1 MLALDR
7 SIEMHTEYDLSIPK
21 IVCQRGMCTDAG
33 EACRKVYERW
43 HDVTRGIAESSVLP
57 QFPRG

>member
-21 IVCQRGMCTDAG
+21 IVCQHGMCTIAS
-33 EACRKVYERW
+33 EICREVYERW
-43 HDVTRGIAESSVLP
+43 RDVTRGIAESSDLP